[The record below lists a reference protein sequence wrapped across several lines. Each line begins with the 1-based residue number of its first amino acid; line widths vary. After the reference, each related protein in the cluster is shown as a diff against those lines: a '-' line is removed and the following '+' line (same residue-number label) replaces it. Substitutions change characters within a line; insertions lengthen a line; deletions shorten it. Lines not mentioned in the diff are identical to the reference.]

1 MPDDALTETRPETQ
15 ADSAAYRGVIP
26 SLSMG
31 GKATEAAEF
40 YARAFGARDLGR
52 MPDADKPGQ
61 LLHCMLEINGG
72 GLMMSDCVAPWE
84 TVSPKPQGVTM
95 QLVVPDGDAWWS
107 RAVEAG
113 CKVVMPFEKMFWGD
127 RWGMLEDPFG
137 IAWAIDEPAG

>member
-1 MPDDALTETRPETQ
+1 MPDDTLTAARPD
-15 ADSAAYRGVIP
+15 AGPDGAAYRGVIP

-31 GKATEAAEF
+31 GKATEAAGF

-52 MPDADKPGQ
+52 MADEDNPGK

-84 TVSPKPQGVTM
+84 TASPKPQGVTM
-95 QLVVPDGDAWWS
+95 QLVVADGDVWWN

-113 CKVVMPFEKMFWGD
+113 CRVVMPFQKMFWGD

-137 IAWAIDEPAG
+137 ISWAIDEPTG